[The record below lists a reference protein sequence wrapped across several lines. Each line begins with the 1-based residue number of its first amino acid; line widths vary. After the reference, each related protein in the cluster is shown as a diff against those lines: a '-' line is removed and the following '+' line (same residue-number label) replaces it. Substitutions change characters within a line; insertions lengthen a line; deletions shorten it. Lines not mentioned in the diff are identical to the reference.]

1 MRPVASALPSPFQQA
16 FAASLAKWTIGFWAA
31 VYVVLTFRSVLTPQ
45 LPFGTLAMLRLPM
58 MLVGVTVCVALFA
71 VFGRLDRWNML
82 WRSIAIPLLIALAAL
97 CYSMVNFQLFYS
109 RSDIFAAPGKPLTK
123 IYSYLIEFV
132 WIFVAW
138 TALYYA
144 ARNRA
149 VAISPKS
156 SPHGDG
162 GIWIKDGSSNLYLHL
177 GHVQYVEA
185 ERDYVRIHTSEGS
198 HLVRATMIKME
209 EQLKDAGF
217 VRIHRSV
224 IAPGKKIRRVGR
236 DPNGRLIATLAS
248 GAVLPVGRAYLP
260 LFKNGS
266 HAIG

>member
-1 MRPVASALPSPFQQA
+1 MRLVARALSSPEQRA

-45 LPFGTLAMLRLPM
+45 VPIATLAMLRLPM
-58 MLVGVTVCVALFA
+58 MLVGVAVCAGLFA
-71 VFGRLDRWNML
+71 VFDRLDRSAVV
-82 WRSIAIPLLIALAAL
+82 RRAIAVPLLITVAAL
-97 CYSMVNFQLFYS
+97 CYSTVNFQLFYAG
-109 RSDIFAAPGKPLTK
+109 SDVVVTPAIAARK
-123 IYSYLIEFV
+123 IYSYLVEFI

-144 ARNRA
+144 TRNRVLA
-149 VAISPKS
+149 LFPK
-156 SPHGDG
+156 PTAHTDN

-185 ERDYVRIHTSEGS
+185 ERDYVRIHTSDGS
-198 HLVRATMIKME
+198 HLVRTTMIKME
-209 EQLKDAGF
+209 EQLKEAGF

-224 IAPGKKIRRVGR
+224 IAPGSGIRRVGR
-236 DPNGRLIATLAS
+236 DPSGRLSATLAS

-260 LFKNGS
+260 AFKNGS
-266 HAIG
+266 PVIG